1 MNTFAELAAAKFRMN
16 RIAELSDVAIMGVL
30 LPYNQEVPFVQLSII
45 GYIINSDEPL
55 SERVLVAR
63 TIIQYRADSH
73 IHGVTVG
80 VAKLLLMHDMS

>member
-63 TIIQYRADSH
+63 TIIQYRADSR
-73 IHGVTVG
+73 IHGVTIG
-80 VAKLLLMHDMS
+80 VAKLLLMQDMS